1 MSVIGVLGPRQLA
14 ASGAAWWKGNLH
26 ANYPV
31 GGRFYMKAALCKRF
45 GGPESLAIEEVAE
58 PLPGSGEVVVKVKA
72 AALNFFDTLI
82 TRGKYQAKPEL
93 PFSPSAEVAGVVE
106 ALGTGVRGVK
116 VGDRVMAY
124 LGWGGAREKVVAKA
138 DALIAIPEGVGDAV
152 AAGVSVTYGTAIHG
166 LNDRGHLK
174 AGETVAV
181 LGAAGGAGLA
191 AVEVAKLI
199 GARVIAVA
207 SSPEKLA
214 VCLEHGADEAVNY
227 ASADLKEGLR
237 ALTGGRGVDVV
248 YDCVGGDSSEAAIRA
263 MAWQGRFLVVGFASG
278 DIAKIPLNLLLLKGC
293 DAIGVFW
300 GEAVK
305 RDPAGHRANMCQ
317 VLAWVAEGRL
327 NPRVHATYPLTE
339 IGAALAV
346 IDRREAVGKVVLTL

>member
-1 MSVIGVLGPRQLA
+1 
-14 ASGAAWWKGNLH
+14 
-26 ANYPV
+26 
-31 GGRFYMKAALCKRF
+31 MKAALCKSLD
-45 GGPESLAIEEVAE
+45 GPAGLVVEEIAA
-58 PLPGSGEVVVKVKA
+58 PQPGPGEVLIAVKA

-106 ALGTGVRGVK
+106 ALGAGVSGVK

-138 DALIAIPEGVGDAV
+138 EALVPIPAGVSDEV
-152 AAGVSVTYGTAIHG
+152 AAGVSVTYGTASHG
-166 LNDRGHLK
+166 LKDRARLRS
-174 AGETVAV
+174 GETVAV

-191 AVEVAKLI
+191 AVEIAKLM

-214 VCLEHGADEAVNY
+214 VTREHGADEAVDY
-227 ASADLKEGLR
+227 GAYDLKEGLR

-248 YDCVGGDSSEAAIRA
+248 YDCVGGDSSEAALRA
-263 MAWQGRFLVVGFASG
+263 TAWHGRFLVVGFASG
-278 DIAKIPLNLLLLKGC
+278 DIPKIPLNLLLLKGC
-293 DAIGVFW
+293 EAIGVFW

-305 RDPAGHRANMCQ
+305 RDPEGHRANMRQ
-317 VLAWVAEGRL
+317 VLDWVAEGRL
-327 NPRVHATYPLTE
+327 NPRIHGTYPLAE
-339 IGAALAV
+339 IREAIAV
-346 IDRREAVGKVVLTL
+346 LDRREAVGKVVLTL